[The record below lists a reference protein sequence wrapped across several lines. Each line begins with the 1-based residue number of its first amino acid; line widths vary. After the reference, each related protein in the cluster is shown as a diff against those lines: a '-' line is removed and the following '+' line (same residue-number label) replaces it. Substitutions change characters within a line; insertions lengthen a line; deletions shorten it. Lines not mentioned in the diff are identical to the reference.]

1 MLIMVI
7 HTYIRFRCN
16 VCDKK
21 IKCDHIGN
29 KDVIMHCKSKSH
41 LEQAKALKA
50 QPKLPFQ
57 GAQSS
62 EELNRTEAEL
72 QMAILTAISN
82 VPLAFHDRLSPMIRK
97 VFPDSKIALKY
108 HLASTKATCTLNEAV
123 APTLINDLLSSMRS
137 HPFSI
142 CIDGSNDTELEKM
155 NPITVRIYDA
165 TSNMVVTRFLDM
177 CTTTGATAEAIYNTM
192 NVRLGSLLNCPN
204 PWMLCTSVGVD
215 NTSVNI
221 GVRDSIMTRVLQQ
234 NPAVYFNGCP
244 CHIIHNA
251 AQKAGKCFSEV
262 SGFDI
267 EEFVIDL
274 FYWFDKST
282 KRKNGLQSYCTFC
295 EYHKVMKHVS
305 TQWLSLEI
313 AVERSLKQFPSLA
326 SYFKSEDESQARF
339 RRLQTNFADSMTEVY
354 LMFFQS
360 VLPCFTHCNQFLQR
374 EEPLIHVLQPQLE
387 KLLKNILAKFIKPAV
402 IAEGL
407 KKDDRLLS
415 VDFKDKAN
423 HVTNDNLV
431 IGYVTKQTVQRL
443 LKEGDISLYQQTT
456 FFDAAKAFFI
466 KATEYLLKWCPLKDE
481 LLLNAT

>member
-1 MLIMVI
+1 M
-7 HTYIRFRCN
+7 
-16 VCDKK
+16 
-21 IKCDHIGN
+21 
-29 KDVIMHCKSKSH
+29 
-41 LEQAKALKA
+41 
-50 QPKLPFQ
+50 
-57 GAQSS
+57 
-62 EELNRTEAEL
+62 
-72 QMAILTAISN
+72 
-82 VPLAFHDRLSPMIRK
+82 
-97 VFPDSKIALKY
+97 
-108 HLASTKATCTLNEAV
+108 LNEAV

-221 GVRDSIMTRVLQQ
+221 GVRDSIKTRVLRQ

-251 AQKAGKCFSEV
+251 AQKAGECFSEV

-295 EYHKVMKHVS
+295 DQEYHKVMKHVS
-305 TQWLSLEI
+305 TRWLSLEI
-313 AVERSLKQFPSLA
+313 A
-326 SYFKSEDESQARF
+326 
-339 RRLQTNFADSMTEVY
+339 
-354 LMFFQS
+354 
-360 VLPCFTHCNQFLQR
+360 
-374 EEPLIHVLQPQLE
+374 EP
-387 KLLKNILAKFIKPAV
+387 
-402 IAEGL
+402 
-407 KKDDRLLS
+407 
-415 VDFKDKAN
+415 
-423 HVTNDNLV
+423 
-431 IGYVTKQTVQRL
+431 
-443 LKEGDISLYQQTT
+443 GDCCG
-456 FFDAAKAFFI
+456 A
-466 KATEYLLKWCPLKDE
+466 
-481 LLLNAT
+481 